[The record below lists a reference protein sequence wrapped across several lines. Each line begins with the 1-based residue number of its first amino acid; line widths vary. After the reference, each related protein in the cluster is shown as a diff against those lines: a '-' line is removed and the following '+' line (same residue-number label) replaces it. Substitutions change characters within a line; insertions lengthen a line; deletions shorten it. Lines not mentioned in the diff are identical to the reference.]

1 MAPQGSQ
8 VFTPVVDLDGL
19 DALERSVDR
28 SLAPGLA
35 GLVAALARVS
45 PLPEWDFEEI
55 RLGFESAAATL
66 PVPEDVSI
74 TRVDVGGRAAELI
87 EPASQAG
94 RAVLYLHGGAYT
106 IGSLSTVRPLAANFA
121 RATRS
126 RTLVLDYRLAPEH
139 PFPAALDDA
148 TAAFGWL
155 ARKCRGDLVYIA
167 GDSAGGGLAIATA
180 LSLAAESGPRAQ
192 AVLAMSPWTDL
203 KVADGRAD
211 LVDPQAPS
219 WLLRRSAAAY
229 LGGSRV
235 PPELASPARADLA
248 PLPPTLVQVGT
259 AEPLLD
265 DALRFGRKALTVGA
279 PFRIEAWAGQIHV
292 WQAFAPRLQAANAA
306 LQAAD
311 EWLTSIEDSQTN
323 SMNNVQASIANDGG
337 EAGGR
342 EGEDTAEGN

>member
-1 MAPQGSQ
+1 MAPQGTQ

-45 PLPEWDFEEI
+45 PLPEWDFDRI
-55 RLGFESAAATL
+55 RSSFESAAATL
-66 PVPEDVSI
+66 PVPEDVTI

-87 EPASQAG
+87 EPARSTA
-94 RAVLYLHGGAYT
+94 RAALYLHGGAYT
-106 IGSLSTVRPLAANFA
+106 IGSLSTVRSLAANVA

-126 RTLVLDYRLAPEH
+126 RTLVVDYRLAPEH
-139 PFPAALDDA
+139 AFPAALDDA

-155 ARKCRGDLVYIA
+155 ARRYPDDLVYLA

-180 LSLAAESGPRAQ
+180 LSVAAGSGPHAH

-203 KVADGRAD
+203 EVTESRTD
-211 LVDPQAPS
+211 LADPQAPV
-219 WLLRRSAAAY
+219 WLLRRSATAY

-235 PPELASPARADLA
+235 PPALASPARADLT

-265 DALRFGRKALTVGA
+265 DALRFSRKALAVGA

-306 LQAAD
+306 LEAAD
-311 EWLTSIEDSQTN
+311 AWLTSIEDTQLRRPP
-323 SMNNVQASIANDGG
+323 MK
-337 EAGGR
+337 
-342 EGEDTAEGN
+342 